1 MHCVTMMFMHTMC
14 STKQGQRKNNA
25 MSERGS
31 VHNVRDVAD
40 GAGRVVHVTFLT
52 LFINQSYLFW
62 RSQSLLLFCSISCL
76 AAIFQCFF
84 FLQTLKL
91 CPARLD
97 FPSTRFGHFARS
109 SNTLLNVY
117 IQYTCVK
124 NMVSVTVISKDMMS
138 LRWSFTSC
146 QKYKHTVHTQWHTCR
161 QLVTVACYISWLYT
175 RAISRHVSYHSD
187 KSFGYLTCLILSN
200 TMWGSLKLVKK
211 TIKPFA
217 FHSKET
223 QNYTICLSAM
233 RVPSICVM

>member
-124 NMVSVTVISKDMMS
+124 NMVSVTVISNDMMS

-146 QKYKHTVHTQWHTCR
+146 QKYKHTHTVTHLPAIGYSSLLYILIIYKGNFTSRKLPFR
-161 QLVTVACYISWLYT
+161 QKFRLFNLSYSVQH
-175 RAISRHVSYHSD
+175 HVRQ
-187 KSFGYLTCLILSN
+187 F
-200 TMWGSLKLVKK
+200 K
-211 TIKPFA
+211 T
-217 FHSKET
+217 S
-223 QNYTICLSAM
+223 
-233 RVPSICVM
+233 